1 MTLFGADDECS
12 ENWAGVKEMG
22 HRLALQMNS
31 VWTVRRYMWRG
42 AHEQKPKM
50 A

>member
-1 MTLFGADDECS
+1 MTLFGADDKCS

-22 HRLALQMNS
+22 HRLALQMYS
-31 VWTVRRYMWRG
+31 VWTVRKRTCG
-42 AHEQKPKM
+42 EEPEQKPKT